1 MARHLLLFLTLV
13 FWKTSNADPHS
24 KEVIRAMDKI
34 ISKHISWN
42 DWDEWNALMQKVSK
56 IQIFKNTY
64 LSISTQTLFIFL
76 IDVYSFSWQI

>member
-1 MARHLLLFLTLV
+1 MIKCSFETGQLSVMARHLLLFLTLV

-56 IQIFKNTY
+56 IQAQIFKDTY
-64 LSISTQTLFIFL
+64 LYQLKH
-76 IDVYSFSWQI
+76 Y

>member
-1 MARHLLLFLTLV
+1 MVKYLSVMARHLLLFLTLV

-56 IQIFKNTY
+56 IKNIQSY
-64 LSISTQTLFIFL
+64 LPKYLNSNIIH
-76 IDVYSFSWQI
+76 FS

>member
-76 IDVYSFSWQI
+76 IDVYSFSWQT